1 MSLKRTAAAFETSE
15 TARSV
20 QKRPDDADDVS
31 AGRLEA
37 KFANAVAGD
46 TLAGNTVA
54 DNSGADY
61 AVADDAVADDA
72 VADDAVADDAVADDA
87 VADEEAAQKILKSKV
102 PEVAVRSP
110 SGQEGCVKLKN
121 GRPFKLQVGYH
132 EIRQFVAGADANFPH
147 RTFYLDVRGHQTD
160 TSLPPAHA
168 CLWKGCNGSSTYHWS
183 IDCPE
188 VRRQMVGHRAHDL
201 RLCWPAPP
209 PPPPPLVAACAW
221 NWPLQPE
228 GPIFHLAGWCPQS
241 APRNRRPRTVR
252 QLPLGGST
260 PSLPGQGPRTP
271 LRVHLVAHAS
281 TSRPWLAGREANE
294 AEAAHR
300 AHTIAKYLC
309 SDLRAMCACFFFALG

>member
-1 MSLKRTAAAFETSE
+1 
-15 TARSV
+15 
-20 QKRPDDADDVS
+20 
-31 AGRLEA
+31 
-37 KFANAVAGD
+37 
-46 TLAGNTVA
+46 VA

-61 AVADDAVADDA
+61 AVADDAVADDAVADDA

-209 PPPPPLVAACAW
+209 PPPPRGSLRLELATSARRSYISPCRLVPAISTSESPASHRTSTTTRRVHA
-221 NWPLQPE
+221 QPPRPRSSYTSPRTSC
-228 GPIFHLAGWCPQS
+228 GARKHLATMACGQRGERGRGCP
-241 APRNRRPRTVR
+241 PRPHNREI
-252 QLPLGGST
+252 
-260 PSLPGQGPRTP
+260 
-271 LRVHLVAHAS
+271 LV
-281 TSRPWLAGREANE
+281 L
-294 AEAAHR
+294 
-300 AHTIAKYLC
+300 
-309 SDLRAMCACFFFALG
+309 

>member
-1 MSLKRTAAAFETSE
+1 MSN
-15 TARSV
+15 
-20 QKRPDDADDVS
+20 RPG
-31 AGRLEA
+31 AGR
-37 KFANAVAGD
+37 
-46 TLAGNTVA
+46 
-54 DNSGADY
+54 
-61 AVADDAVADDA
+61 
-72 VADDAVADDAVADDA
+72 
-87 VADEEAAQKILKSKV
+87 AAPL

-168 CLWKGCNGSSTYHWS
+168 CLWKGCNGSSKYHWS

-209 PPPPPLVAACAW
+209 PPPPLVAACAW

-228 GPIFHLAGWCPQS
+228 GPIFNLAGWCPQS

-252 QLPLGGST
+252 QLPLGGSHAQPPWPRSSYT
-260 PSLPGQGPRTP
+260 SPRTSCD
-271 LRVHLVAHAS
+271 RAS
-281 TSRPWLAGREANE
+281 TSGPWLAGGEANE
-294 AEAAHR
+294 AEAVHR
-300 AHTIAKYLC
+300 ARTQSRNTCGLI
-309 SDLRAMCACFFFALG
+309 SAMCACFFFALG